1 MRSQRNPKFFRLR
14 NSQEIILQT
23 IEDIAIK
30 EYVCALGDII
40 AKAIRFISR
49 ILNWQ
54 NVYLSRQER
63 NNEIFNNY

>member
-40 AKAIRFISR
+40 AKVIRFISR